1 VRSRG
6 FTLLEVVITCAIVAI
21 LAAIAYPSYI
31 NSVQKSR
38 RSEATAA
45 LLGVASQLERFS
57 TEHGGSYALA
67 TLGTG
72 LNAVYADHT
81 ENSYYNLS
89 LANKTAT
96 TYTVQA
102 APTGAQA
109 ADPCGTLTYTES
121 GIKNVTGGTWTNAQC
136 W

>member
-1 VRSRG
+1 MIV
-6 FTLLEVVITCAIVAI
+6 CAIVAI

-57 TEHGGSYALA
+57 TEHGGSYATA

-72 LNAVYADHT
+72 AGAVYANHT
-81 ENSYYNLS
+81 ENTYYNLS
-89 LANKTAT
+89 LTNLAAT
-96 TYTVQA
+96 TYTVNA
-102 APTGAQA
+102 VPTGAQVG
-109 ADPCGTLTYTES
+109 DPCGTLRYNQQ
-121 GIKNVTGGTWTNAQC
+121 GIKDVSGGSWSKAQC

>member
-6 FTLLEVVITCAIVAI
+6 FTLLELVIACAIVAI

-38 RSEATAA
+38 RAEATAA

-57 TEHGGSYALA
+57 TEKGGYALA
-67 TLGTG
+67 RLGTG

-81 ENSYYNLS
+81 ENTYYNLS
-89 LANKTAT
+89 LANLTAT
-96 TYTVQA
+96 TYTIRA

-109 ADPCGTLTYTES
+109 ADPCGTLTYTEQ
-121 GIKNVTGGTWTNAQC
+121 GIKDVTGGSWGKAQC

>member
-1 VRSRG
+1 VRSHG
-6 FTLLEVVITCAIVAI
+6 FTLLELVIACAIVAI
-21 LAAIAYPSYI
+21 LAAIAYPSYK
-31 NSVQKSR
+31 NSIQKSR
-38 RSEATAA
+38 RAEATAA

-57 TEHGGSYALA
+57 TEKGSYTTA

-72 LNAVYADHT
+72 AGAVYANHT

-89 LANKTAT
+89 LANLTAT
-96 TYTVQA
+96 TYTVRA

-109 ADPCGTLTYTES
+109 ADPCGTLTYTEQ
-121 GIKNVTGGTWTNAQC
+121 GIKNVTGGTWTSAQC